1 MDNFKFHAST
11 EMLFGKDQ
19 IQHLPEVLARYGK
32 RVLLAYGGG
41 SIVRNGIYAA
51 ITDLLKDFTVIDFAG
66 IEPNPR
72 ISSVKR
78 GVELAKTHQ
87 IDVIL
92 AVGGGSVIDCTKVVG
107 AGAYYDGDP
116 WDLVMDPS
124 KIDRV
129 LPIVSVLTLAGTG
142 SEMNRGA
149 VITHEGLQLKKGTG
163 GPNTIPKVSIVD
175 PTYLY
180 TLPAWQ
186 TAAGSADIFSH
197 LLENYFKKTPDAFVQ
212 DRVAEGLM
220 QTVIHYAPIALQ
232 NPTDYSARANLAY
245 ASSLALNGMTGAGK
259 GGAWSVHA
267 IEHELS
273 AYYDLTHGIGLAILT
288 LPWMRHILN
297 EDTVDKF
304 VDYAVNVW
312 KITPSGDKFATA
324 NAGINATEAFFK
336 RLNIPLTLKAVDID
350 SSKFE
355 VMAQR
360 AVQLGNLEKSY
371 VPLSVDDVLTILKAC
386 QG

>member
-72 ISSVKR
+72 VSSVKR
-78 GVELAKTHQ
+78 GVELAKTHHV
-87 IDVIL
+87 DVIL

-197 LLENYFKKTPDAFVQ
+197 LLENYFKKTP
-212 DRVAEGLM
+212 M
-220 QTVIHYAPIALQ
+220 
-232 NPTDYSARANLAY
+232 
-245 ASSLALNGMTGAGK
+245 
-259 GGAWSVHA
+259 
-267 IEHELS
+267 
-273 AYYDLTHGIGLAILT
+273 
-288 LPWMRHILN
+288 
-297 EDTVDKF
+297 
-304 VDYAVNVW
+304 
-312 KITPSGDKFATA
+312 
-324 NAGINATEAFFK
+324 
-336 RLNIPLTLKAVDID
+336 
-350 SSKFE
+350 
-355 VMAQR
+355 
-360 AVQLGNLEKSY
+360 
-371 VPLSVDDVLTILKAC
+371 PLSKIAWPKV
-386 QG
+386 

>member
-11 EMLFGKDQ
+11 EIYFGKDQ
-19 IQHLPEVLARYGK
+19 IKQLPEVLARYGK

-51 ITDLLKDFTVIDFAG
+51 IKDLLTDFTVIDYAG

-78 GVELAKTHQ
+78 GVALAKQHQ
-87 IDVIL
+87 VDVIL
-92 AVGGGSVIDCTKVVG
+92 AVGGGSVIDCSKVVG
-107 AGAYYDGDP
+107 AGAFYEGDP

-149 VITHEGLQLKKGTG
+149 VITNEELQLKKGTG

-175 PTYLY
+175 PTYLT
-180 TLPAWQ
+180 TLPSWQ
-186 TAAGSADIFSH
+186 TAAGSADILSH
-197 LLENYFKKTPDAFVQ
+197 LLENYFKKTPDAYVQ

-220 QTVIHYAPIALQ
+220 QTVIHYAPIAYA

-259 GGAWSVHA
+259 GGSWSVHP

-288 LPWMRHILN
+288 LPWMRHILS
-297 EDTVDKF
+297 DTTVDKF
-304 VDYAVNVW
+304 VEYAVNVW
-312 KITPSGDKFATA
+312 KITPSADKFETA
-324 NAGINATEAFFK
+324 KAGINATEAFFK
-336 RLNIPLTLKAVDID
+336 QLHIPLTLKEVNID
-350 SSKFE
+350 DSKFE

-360 AVQLGNLEKSY
+360 AVDLGRLEYAY
-371 VPLSVDDVLTILKAC
+371 VPLSVDDVIAILKAC

>member
-11 EMLFGKDQ
+11 EILFGKDQ
-19 IQHLPEVLARYGK
+19 IKQLPDVLARYGR

-41 SIVRNGIYAA
+41 SIVRSGLYDALKV
-51 ITDLLKDFTVIDFAG
+51 LLSDFTIIDFGG

-78 GVELAKTHQ
+78 GVELAKANA

-107 AGAYYDGDP
+107 AGAYYEGDP

-124 KIDRV
+124 KIDQV

-163 GPNTIPKVSIVD
+163 GPNTIPKVSVVD

-180 TLPAWQ
+180 TLPPWQ
-186 TAAGSADIFSH
+186 TAAGSADILSH

-220 QTVIHYAPIALQ
+220 QTVIHFAPIALDH
-232 NPTDYSARANLAY
+232 PTDYSARANLAY

-259 GGAWSVHA
+259 NGPWSVHP

-297 EDTVDKF
+297 ENTVDKF
-304 VDYAVNVW
+304 VEYATNVW
-312 KITPSGDKFATA
+312 KITPSSDKFATA
-324 NAGINATEAFFK
+324 KAGIDATEAFFK
-336 RLNIPLTLKAVDID
+336 RLNIPLTLREVNID
-350 SSKFE
+350 DSKFQD
-355 VMAQR
+355 MAKR

-371 VPLSVDDVLTILKAC
+371 VPLGVDDVFAILKAC

>member
-19 IQHLPEVLARYGK
+19 IKQLPEVLARYGK

-51 ITDLLKDFTVIDFAG
+51 IKDLLTDFTVVDYAG

-78 GVELAKTHQ
+78 GVALAKQHQ
-87 IDVIL
+87 VDVIL
-92 AVGGGSVIDCTKVVG
+92 AVGGGSVIDCSKVVG
-107 AGAYYDGDP
+107 AGAFYDGDP

-149 VITHEGLQLKKGTG
+149 VITNEELQMKKGTG

-175 PTYLY
+175 PTYLT

-186 TAAGSADIFSH
+186 TAAGSADILSH

-220 QTVIHYAPIALQ
+220 QTVIHYAPIAYA

-259 GGAWSVHA
+259 GGSWSVHP

-288 LPWMRHILN
+288 LPWMRHILS
-297 EDTVDKF
+297 EATVDKF
-304 VDYAVNVW
+304 VEYAVNVW
-312 KITPSGDKFATA
+312 KVTPSTDKFETA
-324 NAGINATEAFFK
+324 KAGINATEAFFK
-336 RLNIPLTLKAVDID
+336 QLHIPLTLKEVNID
-350 SSKFE
+350 NSKFE
-355 VMAQR
+355 VMAKR
-360 AVQLGNLEKSY
+360 AVELGHLQYAY
-371 VPLSVDDVLTILKAC
+371 VPLSVDDVVAILKAC

>member
-11 EMLFGKDQ
+11 EMHFGKDQ
-19 IQHLPEVLARYGK
+19 IKQLPEVLSRYGR

-41 SIVRNGIYAA
+41 SIVRNGIYDA
-51 ITDLLKDFTVIDFAG
+51 IKALLTDFTVIDYAG

-78 GVELAKTHQ
+78 GVELAKQHQ
-87 IDVIL
+87 VDVIL
-92 AVGGGSVIDCTKVVG
+92 AVGGGSVIDCSKVVG
-107 AGAYYDGDP
+107 AGAFYDGDP
-116 WDLVMDPS
+116 WDLVMDSS
-124 KIDRV
+124 KIGQV

-149 VITHEGLQLKKGTG
+149 VITNETLQMKKGTG

-175 PTYLY
+175 PTYLF
-180 TLPAWQ
+180 TLPSWQ
-186 TAAGSADIFSH
+186 TAAGSADILSH
-197 LLENYFKKTPDAFVQ
+197 LLENYFKTTPDAYVQ

-220 QTVIHYAPIALQ
+220 QTVIHYAPIALV

-259 GGAWSVHA
+259 GGSWSVHP

-297 EDTVDKF
+297 EATVDKF
-304 VDYAVNVW
+304 SDYAVNVW
-312 KITPSGDKFATA
+312 RITPSADKFETA
-324 NAGINATEAFFK
+324 KAGINATDAFFK
-336 RLNIPLTLKAVDID
+336 QLNIPLTLKEVNID
-350 SSKFE
+350 DSKFD
-355 VMAQR
+355 VMAKR
-360 AVQLGNLEKSY
+360 AVELGRLEYAY
-371 VPLSVDDVLTILKAC
+371 VPLSVNDVIAILNAC
-386 QG
+386 R

>member
-11 EMLFGKDQ
+11 EIYFGKDQ
-19 IQHLPEVLARYGK
+19 IKQLPEVLARYGK

-51 ITDLLKDFTVIDFAG
+51 IKDLLTDFTVIDYAG

-78 GVELAKTHQ
+78 GVALAKQHQ
-87 IDVIL
+87 VDVIL
-92 AVGGGSVIDCTKVVG
+92 AVGGGSVIDCSKVVG
-107 AGAYYDGDP
+107 AGTFYEGDP

-129 LPIVSVLTLAGTG
+129 LPIVSVVTLAGTG

-149 VITHEGLQLKKGTG
+149 VITNEELQLKKGTG

-175 PTYLY
+175 PTYLT
-180 TLPAWQ
+180 TLPSWQ
-186 TAAGSADIFSH
+186 TAAGSADILSH
-197 LLENYFKKTPDAFVQ
+197 LLENYFKKTPDAYVQ

-220 QTVIHYAPIALQ
+220 QTVIHYAPIAYA

-259 GGAWSVHA
+259 GGSWSVHP

-288 LPWMRHILN
+288 LPWMRHILS
-297 EDTVDKF
+297 DTTVDKF
-304 VDYAVNVW
+304 VEYAVNVW
-312 KITPSGDKFATA
+312 KITPSADKFETA
-324 NAGINATEAFFK
+324 KAGINATEAFFK
-336 RLNIPLTLKAVDID
+336 QLHIPLTLKEVNID
-350 SSKFE
+350 DSKFE

-360 AVQLGNLEKSY
+360 AVELGRLEYAY
-371 VPLSVDDVLTILKAC
+371 VPLSVDDVIAILKAC